1 MVNHVEA
8 GITMFDVITLTVPLI
23 AGILLGYVLRN
34 KKHVNLSRVTF
45 GTIIVLIFSLG
56 FSIGS
61 NNELLGAMPRVGLN
75 AVVVLILTLLFSVVF
90 VNVTRKIVRIE

>member
-1 MVNHVEA
+1 MLNL
-8 GITMFDVITLTVPLI
+8 IVPLI

-56 FSIGS
+56 FSMGS
-61 NNELLGAMPRVGLN
+61 SNELLGVMPKVGLN
-75 AVVVLILTLLFSVVF
+75 AVVVLTLTILFSVVF
-90 VNVTRKIVRIE
+90 VKAARKLVRME